1 VTPSTMTSFFEN
13 VKLYKK
19 SMHLVQMQFIQDLLL
34 MIIKGYMSL
43 FVVENLLVEANGVSF
58 IHSSTIFIL
67 HTTLVEI
74 GQNVTTIFAI
84 ICDY

>member
-1 VTPSTMTSFFEN
+1 MTPSTMTSFFEN

>member
-1 VTPSTMTSFFEN
+1 MTSFFEN

>member
-58 IHSSTIFIL
+58 IHSGTIFIL

>member
-1 VTPSTMTSFFEN
+1 MTPSTMTSFFEN

-58 IHSSTIFIL
+58 IHSGTIFIL